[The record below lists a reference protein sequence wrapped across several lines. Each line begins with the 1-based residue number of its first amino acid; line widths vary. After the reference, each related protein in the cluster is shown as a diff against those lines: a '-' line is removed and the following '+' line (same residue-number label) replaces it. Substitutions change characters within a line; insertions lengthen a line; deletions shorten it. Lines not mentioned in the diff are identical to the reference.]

1 VARFDKAKPDSKLVQ
16 DQLATL
22 QALFKIWGAPAFMR
36 FFIFIQAKKNSAIAM
51 KSKQKLNTRIIPFV
65 YNPIQ
70 LDIEEHIG
78 QYNICLKPR
87 QIGLTTW
94 FLLRRI
100 FVPALLTTGTNGFL
114 ISQSSQKAT
123 EHFSIVKRALKFIA
137 AVNLQ
142 DPSQNDLSIA
152 LQQNLLHTAYSNRK
166 EVIFDQIGNT
176 ISIGT
181 AEVEEAGQGA
191 TLHHVVASEVSRW
204 PGNPE
209 ETLANVKEAI
219 TLDGTL
225 DIEATANGAGGYF
238 YEEFFRAER
247 KESEFTAHFHQWWY
261 EPEYR
266 LPLTLVQQMEMVKD
280 LASDEQKLID
290 LYKLDLEQ
298 IAFRRLK
305 KKSLRHNFDEK
316 YPETAIG
323 CFLVQGTGF
332 FDKEVLTARY
342 LELQAY
348 KPLQSRG
355 NGTIK
360 IFIKRI
366 PGRNYVLGADPA
378 AGKQITSDSSDFS
391 SAVVID
397 LDTGEQQASYRAK
410 LPPEDFGLDLVDLG
424 TLYNNALIAVER
436 GVGADAGGD
445 GGTVIMTIK
454 NQKYG
459 NLYKHK
465 EHWKDRRKRNAGGFM
480 IQDGLPMS
488 GRTRPIALNKF
499 KFIVDN
505 YPELIHDK
513 RTVEQCLTF
522 VRTEKG
528 RPEASPGN
536 HDDDVLCNAIAQLAR
551 QAALGNFDPLI
562 SKAEKYGQTPAE
574 EREEDSEEDE

>member
-1 VARFDKAKPDSKLVQ
+1 VARFEKVKPDPILVK
-16 DQLATL
+16 DQLETL
-22 QALFKIWGAPAFMR
+22 QSLFKIWGAPAFMSY
-36 FFIFIQAKKNSAIAM
+36 FIWIQAKKD
-51 KSKQKLNTRIIPFV
+51 SKLAVRLKQRLNTRIIPFV

-70 LDIEEHIG
+70 LDIEKNIG

-100 FVPALLTTGTNGFL
+100 FVPALITTGTNGFL

-123 EHFSIVKRALKFIA
+123 EHFSIVKRALKYIG
-137 AVNLQ
+137 AVDLQ
-142 DPSQNDLSIA
+142 DASKNDLTIA
-152 LQQNLLHTAYSNRK
+152 LQQNLLHTSYSNRK
-166 EVIFDQIGNT
+166 EIIFDQLGNN

-225 DIEATANGAGGYF
+225 DLEATANGAGGYF

-247 KESEFTAHFHQWWY
+247 NESEFKAHFHPWWWQ
-261 EPEYR
+261 PEYR
-266 LPLTLVQQMEMVKD
+266 IPLTLKEQMEMTKD

-290 LYKLDLEQ
+290 TYKLDLEQ
-298 IAFRRLK
+298 IAFRRRK
-305 KKSLRHNFDEK
+305 KKSLRHNFPEK
-316 YPETAIG
+316 YPENALT
-323 CFLVQGTGF
+323 CFILQGTGF
-332 FDKEVLTARY
+332 FDREVLAARY
-342 LELQAY
+342 LELQSY

-355 NGTIK
+355 NGTLQ

-366 PGRNYVLGADPA
+366 PGRQYVLGADPA
-378 AGKQITSDSSDFS
+378 AGKAVTSDSSDFS

-410 LPPEDFGLDLVDLG
+410 LPPEDFALDMVDLG
-424 TLYNNALIAVER
+424 TLYNNAVIGVER
-436 GVGADAGGD
+436 GVAADAGGD

-454 NQKYG
+454 NQRYM

-465 EHWKDRRKRNAGGFM
+465 EHWKDRRKRNAGQYM

-488 GRTRPIALNKF
+488 GRTRPVALNKF

-505 YPELIHDK
+505 FPELIHDK
-513 RTVEQCLTF
+513 RTIEQCLTF
-522 VRTEKG
+522 VRNEKG
-528 RPEASPGN
+528 RPEAAPGT
-536 HDDDVLCNAIAQLAR
+536 HDDDVLCNSIAQLVRHAV
-551 QAALGNFDPLI
+551 LGNYDPLI
-562 SKAEKYGQTPAE
+562 GKAEKYGQTPQE
-574 EREEDSEEDE
+574 EREGDEEDE

>member
-1 VARFDKAKPDSKLVQ
+1 MARIEKVRPDPKLVK
-16 DQLATL
+16 DQLETL
-22 QALFKIWGAPAFMR
+22 QSLFKIWGAPAFMR
-36 FFIFIQAKKNSAIAM
+36 YFVFIQGKKNSALA
-51 KSKQKLNTRIIPFV
+51 SKINQKLNTRVIPFV

-70 LDIEEHIG
+70 LDIEKNIG

-100 FVPALLTTGTNGFL
+100 FVPSIITTGTNGFL

-123 EHFSIVKRALKFIA
+123 EHFTIVKRALKYIG
-137 AVNLQ
+137 AVDLQ
-142 DPSQNDLSIA
+142 DFSKNDLTIS

-176 ISIGT
+176 INIGT
-181 AEVEEAGQGA
+181 AEVEEAGQGS

-209 ETLANVKEAI
+209 ETLANIKEAI

-225 DIEATANGAGGYF
+225 DLEATANGAGGYF
-238 YEEFFRAER
+238 YEEYFRAER
-247 KESEFTAHFHQWWY
+247 HESEFTAHFHPWWWQ
-261 EPEYR
+261 PEYR
-266 LPLTLVQQMEMVKD
+266 IPLSLVQQMEMVKD
-280 LASDEQKLID
+280 LAADEQRLID
-290 LYKLDLEQ
+290 AYKLDLEQ
-298 IAFRRLK
+298 IAFRRQK

-316 YPETAIG
+316 YPEDAIT
-323 CFLVQGTGF
+323 CFLVQGIGF
-332 FDKEVLTARY
+332 FDREVLRARY
-342 LELQAY
+342 LELQSY

-355 NGTIK
+355 NGILK

-366 PGRNYVLGADPA
+366 PGRQYILGADPA
-378 AGKQITSDSSDFS
+378 AGKAITTESSDFS

-397 LDTGEQQASYRAK
+397 LDSGEQQASYRSK
-410 LPPEDFGLDLVDLG
+410 LPPEDFALDVVDLG
-424 TLYNNALIAVER
+424 HLYNDAMIAVER
-436 GVGADAGGD
+436 GMAADSGGD

-454 NQKYG
+454 NQKYM

-465 EHWKDRRKRNAGGFM
+465 EHWKDRKKKQGGSFLV
-480 IQDGLPMS
+480 QDGLPMS

-513 RTVEQCLTF
+513 RTIEQCLVF
-522 VRTEKG
+522 VRNEKG

-536 HDDDVLCNAIAQLAR
+536 HDDDVMSNAIAQLCR
-551 QAALGNFDPLI
+551 QAVLGNYDPLI
-562 SKAEKYGQTPAE
+562 SQAEKYGATPSE
-574 EREEDSEEDE
+574 EREGDEEDE